1 MEQKKLEGKINLLN
15 LNKGVN
21 KLFSKYKY
29 FILVLVI
36 GIIFIGFPGSLDTQ
50 VTNESKETTNFNIIE
65 FEKKL
70 ETAISNI
77 DGAGKT
83 SVVLTLLSTEESIYA
98 TDIKS
103 DITDGDNKKL
113 EENITVVSTG
123 SYGEEPLLI
132 KKIYPTFKGVGV
144 ICEGGDNSVTKLEI
158 TEFLTSVLGIRV
170 KDISISK
177 MK

>member
-1 MEQKKLEGKINLLN
+1 MEQKKFADKINLLF
-15 LNKGVN
+15 LNKGIN
-21 KLFSKYKY
+21 KLFAKYKY

-36 GIIFIGFPGSLDTQ
+36 GIIFIGFPSTDTA
-50 VTNESKETTNFNIIE
+50 VTNEFKETSNFNIEE
-65 FEKKL
+65 FEKKIEL
-70 ETAISNI
+70 AISNI

-83 SVVLTLLSTEESIYA
+83 RVVLTLLSTEESIYA

-103 DITDGDNKKL
+103 DITDVGNKKL
-113 EENITVVSTG
+113 EENITVISTG

-144 ICEGGDNSVTKLEI
+144 ICEGGDNSVTKLKI
-158 TEFLTSVLGIRV
+158 TEFLTSVLGIGV

>member
-1 MEQKKLEGKINLLN
+1 MEQKKLVGKINLLS

-36 GIIFIGFPGSLDTQ
+36 GIIFIGFPAADVRVNSQ
-50 VTNESKETTNFNIIE
+50 PEEITNFNLDE

-70 ETAISNI
+70 EMAIGSI
-77 DGAGKT
+77 EGAGKT

-103 DITDGDNKKL
+103 DITDEQNRKL
-113 EENITVVSTG
+113 EENITVISTG

-132 KKIYPTFKGVGV
+132 KKIYPTFKGVGI
-144 ICEGGDNSVTKLEI
+144 ICEGGDNPVTKLKI
-158 TEFLTSVLGIRV
+158 TEFLTSVLAIGV

>member
-1 MEQKKLEGKINLLN
+1 MEQKKLEGKINLLS

-36 GIIFIGFPGSLDTQ
+36 GIIFIGFPVAGDTPH
-50 VTNESKETTNFNIIE
+50 TNDFKEETNFNINE

-70 ETAISNI
+70 ENAISSI
-77 DGAGKT
+77 SGAGKT

-103 DITDGDNKKL
+103 DITDEKNKKL
-113 EENITVVSTG
+113 EENITVISTG

-144 ICEGGDNSVTKLEI
+144 ICEGGDSSVTKLKI
-158 TEFLTSVLGIRV
+158 TEFLTSVLGIGV